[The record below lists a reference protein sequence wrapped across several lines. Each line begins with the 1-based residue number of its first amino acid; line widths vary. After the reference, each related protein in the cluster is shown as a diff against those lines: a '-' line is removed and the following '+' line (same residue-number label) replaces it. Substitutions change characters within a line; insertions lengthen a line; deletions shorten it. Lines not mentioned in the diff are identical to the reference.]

1 MSNALSGSLHIYNI
15 STVSVQFCVCIIV
28 SGRQY
33 TTTVGHNDGSSE
45 ASDWLSPLRW
55 AQKTGSDWLYD
66 VLASFLRLAVAVLQV
81 SQTDRLYAEG
91 AMLMLGFI
99 STAVLWMV

>member
-1 MSNALSGSLHIYNI
+1 MLNALSGLLHIYSI
-15 STVSVQFCVCIIV
+15 STVSVQFCGCIIV
-28 SGRQY
+28 SGRQN
-33 TTTVGHNDGSSE
+33 TTTVGHNDGSSK

-55 AQKTGSDWLYD
+55 AQKAGSDWLNA

-91 AMLMLGFI
+91 AMLMLGFT
-99 STAVLWMV
+99 STAVLWKV